1 MMSLPRRKTF
11 SHLSCFVAENRLIP
25 PICCHDAQVYHKKPC
40 VVTPQK
46 HGNRGRGGPRTLLPR
61 FLTEVSYFLG
71 KMKVCRHTSDIFVAK
86 TARGL
91 MDTNHQSHY
100 RPEIIRGNKI
110 HIYIVWHS
118 NDSSVIPYHCHS
130 DGFPVILMI
139 SMSFPTTVILS
150 VSEESV

>member
-1 MMSLPRRKTF
+1 
-11 SHLSCFVAENRLIP
+11 
-25 PICCHDAQVYHKKPC
+25 
-40 VVTPQK
+40 
-46 HGNRGRGGPRTLLPR
+46 
-61 FLTEVSYFLG
+61 
-71 KMKVCRHTSDIFVAK
+71 
-86 TARGL
+86 

-150 VSEESV
+150 VSEESI